1 MKQNQFFLEYF
12 LAKKIINKK
21 EYNFCS
27 QKISQADFDLLAYL
41 IDNEKITIKNK
52 FEALSAYL
60 DVPTVDMDYLLISKN
75 FEKYFDIELLKKYN
89 FIPVYFTDDEK
100 KLIIASTDPTNPEMN
115 SIVSMIFDGEV
126 EYILVEIEKVKNVLN
141 SYQAKISTRDALDVI
156 SKNIESE
163 QKVYDMTELSVQN
176 APSVKFVDSIIREAI
191 PLRASDIHIEPND
204 DNVIVRYRID
214 GDLIKWTEFP
224 AASYPEISARLKILS
239 NIDIAEKRVPQ
250 DGRIVLNI
258 NGEDINFRVSTL
270 PTIHGEKF
278 VIRVLDN
285 KIFSYSLKELNFSK
299 ESLRLI
305 EKILQHPH
313 GIVLLTGPTGSGKT
327 TTLYAF
333 LRELNDGKKNI
344 VTIED
349 PVEFDMNGINQLQI
363 NNKANLT
370 FASSLRSILR
380 QDPDIIMVG
389 EIRDEETAQIA
400 TRAAITGH
408 MVLSTLHTND
418 APGAVIRLVDMG
430 IPQYLVTDATV
441 AVISQRLVKK
451 LCPHCKKRMQVNKT
465 IANMLG
471 IKENEYIYK
480 PSGCQYCNHTGYR
493 GRTAVHEILYFDN
506 ELKLQLNSGEV
517 SFDKLKKLAKK
528 NGMITLD
535 ESCKKYVIEG
545 ITSLDEYLSITMG
558 DGK

>member
-21 EYNFCS
+21 TYKECS
-27 QKISQADFDLLAYL
+27 LQASQSDFDLLTHL
-41 IDNEKITIKNK
+41 IDNENITVKDK
-52 FEALSAYL
+52 FDALSAYL
-60 DVPTVDMDYLLISKN
+60 DVPTIDMDYLMMSKN
-75 FEKYFDIELLKKYN
+75 FEKYFNIELLKKYN
-89 FIPVYFTDDEK
+89 FIPVYFSEDEK
-100 KLIIASTDPTNPEMN
+100 KLIVASSDPTNPEMT
-115 SIVSMIFDGEV
+115 SIVSMLFDGEV
-126 EYILVEIEKVKNVLN
+126 EFILVESEKVKNILN
-141 SYQAKISTRDALDVI
+141 SYQAKISTLDALDSI
-156 SKNIESE
+156 SKSVEIER
-163 QKVYDMTELSVQN
+163 KNYDTSELSVQN
-176 APSVKFVDSIIREAI
+176 APAVKFVDSIIREAI
-191 PLRASDIHIEPND
+191 PLRASDIHIEPNEE
-204 DNVIVRYRID
+204 NVVVRYRID

-224 AASYPEISARLKILS
+224 IESYPEISARLKILS
-239 NIDIAEKRVPQ
+239 NIDIAEKRIPQ
-250 DGRIVLNI
+250 DGRIILNI

-285 KIFSYSLKELNFSK
+285 KIFSYNLKELNFSK

-344 VTIED
+344 VTVED
-349 PVEFDMNGINQLQI
+349 PVEFDMHGINQIQI

-370 FASSLRSILR
+370 FSSSLRSILR

-400 TRAAITGH
+400 IRAAITGH
-408 MVLSTLHTND
+408 VVLSTLHTND

-451 LCPHCKKRMQVNKT
+451 LCPHCKKRMQVNKSV
-465 IANMLG
+465 ANMLG

-480 PSGCQYCNHTGYR
+480 PTGCQYCNHTGYR

-506 ELKLQLNSGEV
+506 DMKLQLNAGEI
-517 SFDKLKKLAKK
+517 SFEKLKKLANK
-528 NGMITLD
+528 NGMITL
-535 ESCKKYVIEG
+535 ENSCKKYVIDG
-545 ITSLDEYLSITMG
+545 TTSLDEYLSITMG